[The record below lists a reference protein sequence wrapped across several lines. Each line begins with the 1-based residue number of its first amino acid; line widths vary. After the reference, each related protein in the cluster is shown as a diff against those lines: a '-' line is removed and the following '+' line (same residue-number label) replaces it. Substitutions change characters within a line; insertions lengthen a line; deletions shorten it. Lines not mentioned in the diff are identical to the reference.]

1 MCMQLEWGVLLHTHT
16 HTHIHFEKYLQM
28 HASGLTV
35 AGWKISTFRPTLTD
49 TLIIFAI
56 YTLPADFFFFF
67 LLRIEKMISVG
78 KKLFE

>member
-16 HTHIHFEKYLQM
+16 HIHLEKYLQM

>member
-1 MCMQLEWGVLLHTHT
+1 MHAVRVGCFASHTHT
-16 HTHIHFEKYLQM
+16 YIHLEKYLQM

-56 YTLPADFFFFF
+56 YTLPADFFSP
-67 LLRIEKMISVG
+67 EN
-78 KKLFE
+78 

>member
-1 MCMQLEWGVLLHTHT
+1 MHAVRVGCFASHT
-16 HTHIHFEKYLQM
+16 HTHIHLEKYLQM

-67 LLRIEKMISVG
+67 SPEN
-78 KKLFE
+78 